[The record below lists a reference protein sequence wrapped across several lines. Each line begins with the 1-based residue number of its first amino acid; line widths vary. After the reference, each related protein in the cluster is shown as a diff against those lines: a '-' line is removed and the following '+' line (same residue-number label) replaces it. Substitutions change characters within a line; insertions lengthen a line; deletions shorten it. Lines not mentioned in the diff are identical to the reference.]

1 MPLLVDTDGFAKLG
15 VAGLL
20 LPLLEFLGID
30 IAECRRLPALP
41 HMLRRGGLPRRYGQ
55 PACDAL
61 VSIADAMAVAPSAST
76 AWVARLVDVP
86 QIDPGE
92 AELLASAAE
101 NSLMLV
107 TGDKRALIAVAKVP
121 GFAVALAGRVV
132 TLEAALLALCE
143 QLGDAHVRA
152 AVAPL
157 LAKDITLKICFSD
170 ANASPRPALR
180 SYFESLKRD
189 VAPLAPWEP
198 SSTGGRS

>member
-20 LPLLEFLGID
+20 PPLLEFLGVEL
-30 IAECRRLPALP
+30 AECKRLPALP
-41 HMLRRGGLPRRYGQ
+41 HMLRRGSLPRRYGQ

-61 VSIADAMAVAPSAST
+61 VAIADAMGVVPSAST

-92 AELLASAAE
+92 AQLLASAAE
-101 NSLMLV
+101 HSSMLV
-107 TGDKRALIAVAKVP
+107 TGDKRALIAVAKVS
-121 GFAVALAGRVV
+121 GFNMALAGRVV

-143 QLGDAHVRA
+143 RLGDDHVRA

-157 LAKDITLKICFSD
+157 LGKDITLRICFSES
-170 ANASPRPALR
+170 NPSPRPALR
-180 SYFESLKRD
+180 SYFEGLKRD
-189 VAPLAPWEP
+189 VAPLVLWEP
-198 SSTGGRS
+198 PSTEGA